1 MKIFSDKIAK
11 NAYQNGGVADARSGQ
26 TVATNDIGALRGKVK
41 NSPAHCAPTK
51 FGMGDYYG
59 TGIKQPI
66 GKMRDS
72 SYPGMNPVSEKKLKV
87 PPKSVV

>member
-1 MKIFSDKIAK
+1 MKTK
-11 NAYQNGGVADARSGQ
+11 
-26 TVATNDIGALRGKVK
+26 KVK
-41 NSPAHCAPTK
+41 HKEAHVMNTK

-59 TGIKQPI
+59 TGIKAPI

-72 SYPGMNPVSEKKLKV
+72 SYPGIRPVNKKQLKT